1 MAMGQTIRQQIR
13 TPRNKRSEYGRKV
26 ELIDRRREVWKHRA
40 RGLSL
45 RAIAAEM
52 GITLDMVWRDLRAAQ
67 DEWGEISESPEVLRQ
82 QLLETHRAILGGLL
96 TAFDRELQQGG
107 QSTENFD
114 ADGNL
119 ISRQVKSSP
128 NVMLAAEAS
137 RTVMRAAQLM
147 GLIQT
152 GPDAEANAPGAQ
164 QTNITL
170 IAPASGPEFAMRA
183 EALALERQQAAI
195 TVTAALEP
203 LPAADAQVDA
213 LDATLAPAGAPELPL
228 SAPKPEKE
236 PIAAQGESSAP
247 EPPQDARSK
256 AQRAAASA
264 RAKVAA
270 RRAGR
275 D

>member
-1 MAMGQTIRQQIR
+1 MVDMAKTISRQFRRSRQQR
-13 TPRNKRSEYGRKV
+13 ADYGRKI
-26 ELIDRRREVWKHRA
+26 ELIDRRREVWKLRA

-45 RAIAAEM
+45 RAIAQQLGMNFHA
-52 GITLDMVWRDLRAAQ
+52 VWRDLKAAQ

-152 GPDAEANAPGAQ
+152 GPDAEANAQGAQ
-164 QTNITL
+164 QTNIVL
-170 IAPASGPEFAMRA
+170 IAPAADGAQFELRA
-183 EALALERQQAAI
+183 EQLKAEAIDVTVAAQQ
-195 TVTAALEP
+195 
-203 LPAADAQVDA
+203 LPEE
-213 LDATLAPAGAPELPL
+213 TRPPAPEP
-228 SAPKPEKE
+228 PPE
-236 PIAAQGESSAP
+236 PIAAQLPSEGPTAAP
-247 EPPQDARSK
+247 EPRRRSMRT
-256 AQRAAASA
+256 AADRAAA
-264 RAKVAA
+264 KAA
-270 RRAGR
+270 RRAAVGG
-275 D
+275 